1 MTTNG
6 GTRTSSSAWRSFSE
20 ERSPVRRL
28 TEGILSLLYPEEC
41 VLCGRPLDRGRVVC
55 DRCAKLLPPL
65 RGERCRICGDL
76 LQDPSVDLCLTCGTR
91 IRPFQ
96 RIVSLA
102 PYEGGWEK
110 LIHMLKFDGEKAIGR
125 WLGRLLAGAVRHERL
140 DRGVDSVSYVPMTR
154 GERRERGFN
163 HAEILARHVARGLR
177 LPLARTLVKVRR
189 TAPQRALSAKGRKEN
204 LRGAFEPVRS
214 TGGGVLLVD
223 DVCTTAATVD
233 ECARALAE
241 GGYSPIVVV
250 TVARA

>member
-154 GERRERGFN
+154 GERRERG
-163 HAEILARHVARGLR
+163 
-177 LPLARTLVKVRR
+177 R